1 MVQSLIT
8 RVMKLINSLLSING
22 ILSTMSPA
30 TIVEGK
36 GNPDF
41 NHKRIPLGS
50 YAIFYT
56 GTKTVMKRRNV
67 PEIALNE

>member
-1 MVQSLIT
+1 
-8 RVMKLINSLLSING
+8 
-22 ILSTMSPA
+22 MSPA